1 MPRETIID
9 GDMLEAA
16 GVEGRKKQKVQ
27 RPPAEK
33 SGHQEGSPEKPAQS
47 PGVRESSVEGRRT
60 SSSPTRP
67 RFKKGSDAD
76 IFDTSR

>member
-16 GVEGRKKQKVQ
+16 GVEGRRKRRDE
-27 RPPAEK
+27 RPPAEV
-33 SGHQEGSPEKPAQS
+33 SAPQEGTGEEHKKEPETT
-47 PGVRESSVEGRRT
+47 GSSVEGRRS

-67 RFKKGSDAD
+67 KFKKGSDAD